1 MKILIFMTV
10 ALLIGGLLP
19 LQGAINS
26 QLGRALNHPLQASFI
41 SFLGGLLAILALLL
55 VLRPELPRAELLR
68 GQPWFLFVGGLI
80 GASYVTMVLTLAPK
94 IGIAN
99 TLTASIAG
107 TLVVSMAFDHFG
119 LFGLPVHPV
128 NLMRAAGGLGML
140 ISLVLIQRA

>member
-107 TLVVSMAFDHFG
+107 MLIVSMAFDHFG